1 MEEYNERE
9 MARMKKLIILC
20 VILMVASMVPMA
32 AAITVD
38 GIKDSGEWNSDWAYN
53 QTQATSPVYDTHGPF
68 GDLLVMMQG
77 ALDAPL
83 VPAEWADEDPQ
94 DDGGPSFNDVIGSPN
109 PSGFDIRSVSVHYD
123 AVNDILYGL
132 CEVYGIP
139 GDLDGDGNVST
150 DINVGDAN
158 GDAGPSGTGI
168 GPEESWEIQ
177 ATQGTDNIRII
188 VTNNNWSV
196 TGNTA
201 LSYDD
206 VTAIFNPANDG
217 VYEISIE
224 QLSSFFNLS
233 LGAPKIMI
241 EVRAGGSQHTPG
253 EDTATAFVYFPDPAI
268 DIEKST
274 NGADADSPTGP
285 ILDLGDQVIWEYVI
299 TNTGVDPLSNIVVTD
314 DMEGNVVLPQ
324 TDLEPQESMNVTVNG
339 QVTSYGQYAN
349 MADVVGDFVGIPVA
363 DNDPSHYLAPEPNP
377 GIDIEKHTNG
387 VDADHP
393 RGPYLNLG
401 DQVTWEYIVTN
412 TGDVPLSNIVVNDDK
427 IGVITLPKTTLDPQ
441 ESMIATA
448 FGTATDYGQY
458 ENEADVTGEYNANHD
473 TVDDKDPSHYYVD
486 PPTEVPALTPVGLLG
501 LIGVLGII
509 GIVGLK
515 RRD

>member
-1 MEEYNERE
+1 
-9 MARMKKLIILC
+9 MKKLVILC
-20 VILMVASMVPMA
+20 VILMITSMVPMA

-38 GIKDSGEWNSDWAYN
+38 GIKDSGEWNGNWAYN

-83 VPAEWADEDPQ
+83 VPAQWADEDPQ
-94 DDGGPSFNDVIGSPN
+94 DDGGPNFDNVIGSPN

-123 AVNDILYGL
+123 AGTNVLYGL

-150 DINVGDAN
+150 DVNVGDAN
-158 GDAGPSGTGI
+158 GDTGPAGTGI

-177 ATQGTDNIRII
+177 ATQGTDNVRII

-201 LSYDD
+201 LSYDQ
-206 VTAIFNPANDG
+206 VTAIFNPSSGG
-217 VYEISIE
+217 VYEISID
-224 QLSSFFNLS
+224 QLSSYFDVN
-233 LGAPKIMI
+233 LGADPIMI

-268 DIEKST
+268 QIEKST
-274 NGADADSPTGP
+274 NTLDADTPTGP
-285 ILDLGDQVIWEYVI
+285 VLDMGDPVTWEYVV

-314 DMEGNVVLPQ
+314 NKVGNIVLL
-324 TDLEPQESMNVTVNG
+324 TTTLEPGVSTTATEGGTVTA
-339 QVTSYGQYAN
+339 YGQYAN
-349 MADVVGDFVGIPVA
+349 LATVVGDFVGIPVT
-363 DNDPSHYLAPEPNP
+363 DDDPSHYLAPEPNP
-377 GIDIEKHTNG
+377 DIDIEKHTNE

-393 RGPYLNLG
+393 RGPHLNLNQ
-401 DQVTWEYIVTN
+401 QVNWKYIVTN
-412 TGDVPLSNIVVNDDK
+412 TGDVTLSNIVVMDDK
-427 IGVITLPKTTLDPQ
+427 IGAITLPKTTLAPQ
-441 ESMIATA
+441 ESMTATKV
-448 FGTATDYGQY
+448 GTADTYGQY
-458 ENEADVTGEYNANHD
+458 RNEATVTGEYNVNQD
-473 TVDDKDPSHYYVD
+473 TVDDMDPSHYYVE
-486 PPTEVPALTPVGLLG
+486 PPTEVSALTPAGLLG